1 MSYSALNSCYYWAPY
16 PSNTYLQSFMR
27 VSCEGRLGYGVQQ
40 IGLSRLN

>member
-1 MSYSALNSCYYWAPY
+1 MSYSALNSCYWAPY

-40 IGLSRLN
+40 IGLSRLT